1 MDRIQDIKQEELV
14 IDFNNVTLEYLQ
26 TGIKP
31 KRKYTRKPKV
41 SFQVPEPVPSPKPEE
56 PKPEPLSVRVR
67 PQKNVDYFLY
77 HEGKADSDTM
87 TFIKKFQNLL
97 DSNNLGSHVQIV
109 TCNGFETY
117 GIHDLFSTQNPM
129 KNWIDFKPSHF
140 NCICINIQE
149 KPTETVES
157 LFEKSKLY

>member
-41 SFQVPEPVPSPKPEE
+41 SFQ
-56 PKPEPLSVRVR
+56 VRVR